1 MSAMTD
7 APTPKAILSEDEL
20 AQRLLGFEVL
30 LADFS
35 AAFVAAFPSDLDGL
49 MTHWLLRVVE
59 FLDLDR
65 SSVARFRPDGTL
77 ELAHFAALPGI
88 EPTTEVPFERFDWYV
103 DEMRRGRTIV
113 LPRLPDD
120 LPPGAAAEREYAVR
134 SGIKANLSIP
144 LSVGGERVGVIGF
157 AGFRY
162 PRPWPP
168 EIFHRLRVVGD
179 VIGNALARKQAEE
192 SLRRSEARLRRV
204 LEAFPEALMLVRADG
219 SIFFANAAASESFGY
234 KRAEML
240 DMPVERLVPALNRE
254 IRAAARSA
262 SEAVRDLSNVV
273 SRQCDGTEMLMDVR
287 AIKSGA
293 GEGELVCLFR
303 LARAPLP

>member
-1 MSAMTD
+1 MTD
-7 APTPKAILSEDEL
+7 PFPETSQPGDE
-20 AQRLLGFEVL
+20 ATRRILGFEVL

-49 MTHWLLRVVE
+49 MSRWLLRLVE

-88 EPTTEVPFERFDWYV
+88 EPTTEVPFEQFDWYL
-103 DEMRRGRTIV
+103 DEIRRGRTIV
-113 LPRLPDD
+113 LPHLPDD
-120 LPPGAAAEREYAVR
+120 LPPGAEAEREYAVR

-144 LSVGGERVGVIGF
+144 LSVGGERVGLIGF

-179 VIGNALARKQAEE
+179 VIGNALARRNAEE

-219 SIFFANAAASESFGY
+219 SILFANPAAAESFGY
-234 KRAEML
+234 SRAELL
-240 DMPVERLVPALNRE
+240 DQSIERLVPALDRE
-254 IRAAARSA
+254 TRAATRIAP
-262 SEAVRDLSNVV
+262 EAVRHLSNVACL
-273 SRQCDGTEMLMDVR
+273 SSDGTQLRMDVR
-287 AIKSGA
+287 VIRGGS

-303 LARAPLP
+303 LARAPLS

>member
-1 MSAMTD
+1 MTEKPPPESA
-7 APTPKAILSEDEL
+7 PGDEPM
-20 AQRLLGFEVL
+20 QRLLGFEVL
-30 LADFS
+30 LADLS
-35 AAFVAAFPSDLDGL
+35 AAFVAAFPSDLDRL
-49 MTHWLLRVVE
+49 MTRWLLRVVE

-65 SSVARFRPDGTL
+65 SSVGRFRPDRSL

-88 EPTTEVPFERFDWYV
+88 EPTTEVPFEQFDWYM
-103 DEMRRGRTIV
+103 DEMRRGRTIA
-113 LPRLPDD
+113 LPHLPDD
-120 LPPGAAAEREYAVR
+120 LPPGAAAEREYVLR

-144 LSVGGERVGVIGF
+144 LTVGGDRVGVVGF

-179 VIGNALARKQAEE
+179 VIGNALARGKAEE

-204 LEAFPEALMLVRADG
+204 LEVLPGALMLIRADG

-234 KRAEML
+234 TRAELL
-240 DMPVERLVPALNRE
+240 DMQIELLVSALDRE
-254 IRAAARSA
+254 ARAAARSA
-262 SEAVRDLSNVV
+262 PEIVRDLPNVV
-273 SRQCDGTEMLMDVR
+273 GRQSDGTPMRMDVR
-287 AIKSGA
+287 AIRIGA
-293 GEGELVCLFR
+293 SESELVCFFR